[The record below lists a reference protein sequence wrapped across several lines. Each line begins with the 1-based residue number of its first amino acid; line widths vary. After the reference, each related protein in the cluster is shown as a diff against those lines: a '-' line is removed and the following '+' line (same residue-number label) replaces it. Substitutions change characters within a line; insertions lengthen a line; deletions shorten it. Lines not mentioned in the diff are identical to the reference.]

1 MPEWVVGLIAIAC
14 TIVGG
19 LISLVGWLFWR
30 VGLLEGRMQGFG
42 AQLRDLP
49 KRKSDRGDG

>member
-30 VGLLEGRMQGFG
+30 VGMLEGRMQGFG
-42 AQLRDLP
+42 ALLRELP